1 MERALRQRRWR
12 PVLLIDAGVP
22 GDIDPAVGA
31 LDGAFLYTLDD
42 LERVAMAGRSTRG
55 AAAGA
60 AWRIVDEDVISWRR
74 AEAARD
80 AVPAITALWARFD
93 AMRAEI
99 LDDAPDADAQA
110 ATRQLINRLLHQPSR
125 TMRALAEE
133 EGESR
138 ELQDAERLLA
148 RLFNLGGR
156 KE

>member
-1 MERALRQRRWR
+1 
-12 PVLLIDAGVP
+12 
-22 GDIDPAVGA
+22 
-31 LDGAFLYTLDD
+31 LYTLDD
-42 LERVAMAGRSTRG
+42 LERVAMEGRSTRG

-60 AWRIVDEDVISWRR
+60 AWRIVDEDVIAWRR
-74 AEAARD
+74 AESARD
-80 AVPAITALWARFD
+80 AAPAITALRAQFD

-125 TMRALAEE
+125 TMRALAQEAAE
-133 EGESR
+133 DAGASR

-156 KE
+156 EE